1 MTHPLPYFFLYWS
14 PCSREGYDGEVLLND
29 QKLSADDVSQR
40 SSHVPQTDL
49 HLDCFSVKETL
60 WIAAELKFPTSS
72 ERRDKFKAVVNAMER
87 WGLLDVRR
95 TPVSKIS
102 KTHRRLLTCAEHLM
116 NPQSVV
122 FLDDP
127 TRYSI

>member
-72 ERRDKFKAVVNAMER
+72 ERRDKFKAVSALESPTKKIFRLGNSSLTKLQHSLAIM
-87 WGLLDVRR
+87 
-95 TPVSKIS
+95 TVSS
-102 KTHRRLLTCAEHLM
+102 HMT
-116 NPQSVV
+116 
-122 FLDDP
+122 
-127 TRYSI
+127 